1 MSFLRPRFSGE
12 RALITGI
19 AIDATGSGMYVP
31 FNLIFF
37 HHVTGLPLSSIGLV
51 LTVTSLIALAAL
63 PLGGSAVDRFGA
75 LKVLIALYLLRAIG
89 FALYPLAHGIALFAV
104 LALVT
109 AVGTRAAPSTLQ
121 ARFAELLEGTDRDRM
136 QALSRS
142 LGNGGLGAGTL
153 IASVII
159 ATGGSYSYVALA
171 WLNAASFVIA
181 ALLAL
186 RTPASPR
193 IERKRAERRG
203 GYRLL
208 ARDRP
213 FLALTLANLL
223 LAIGYT
229 SLTIL
234 LPVYAIGWLHL
245 PDGLIGSAFIV
256 NTVMCATLGVPVAGF
271 LRRRFPTR
279 NRMAVAGTLL
289 FAAAFVGQ
297 IVLGT
302 VRPHSTV
309 IIMAVLLSCV
319 VVASVAELV
328 HSPAASTLAQ
338 AAAPAPVR
346 GRYLAAYQSS
356 WALANALAP
365 AVFTA
370 LVAAD
375 GRLPWLVITI
385 AALIG
390 GSILRITERSLPVDA
405 VFFQP
410 PRRLARYH
418 DRRLTTI
425 VTTGR
430 RAA

>member
-1 MSFLRPRFSGE
+1 MSFLRPRFKGE
-12 RALITGI
+12 RAVIAGI

-89 FALYPLAHGIALFAV
+89 FALYPLAHGIALFAM

-109 AVGTRAAPSTLQ
+109 AAGTRAAPSTLQ

-142 LGNGGLGAGTL
+142 LGNAGLGAGTM

-159 ATGGSYSYVALA
+159 ATGRNHSYVALA

-193 IERKRAERRG
+193 AARKRADRSG

-256 NTVMCATLGVPVAGF
+256 NTIMCATLGVPVAAF
-271 LRRRFPTR
+271 LRRRFSTR
-279 NRMAVAGTLL
+279 NRMAAAGTL
-289 FAAAFVGQ
+289 
-297 IVLGT
+297 
-302 VRPHSTV
+302 H
-309 IIMAVLLSCV
+309 
-319 VVASVAELV
+319 
-328 HSPAASTLAQ
+328 
-338 AAAPAPVR
+338 VR
-346 GRYLAAYQSS
+346 GRVRRPDRARHRPAAQHRDHHGG
-356 WALANALAP
+356 
-365 AVFTA
+365 
-370 LVAAD
+370 AA
-375 GRLPWLVITI
+375 G
-385 AALIG
+385 
-390 GSILRITERSLPVDA
+390 LR
-405 VFFQP
+405 
-410 PRRLARYH
+410 RRRH
-418 DRRLTTI
+418 
-425 VTTGR
+425 GR
-430 RAA
+430 RARAQPGREHPGSGRGPRPGTRPLPGRIPVLVGAGQRARRRACSPP